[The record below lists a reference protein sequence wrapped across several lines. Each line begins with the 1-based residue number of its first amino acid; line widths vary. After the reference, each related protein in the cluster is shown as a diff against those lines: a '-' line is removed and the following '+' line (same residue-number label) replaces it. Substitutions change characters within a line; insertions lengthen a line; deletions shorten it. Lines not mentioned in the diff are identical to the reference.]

1 MWGRWDYPRAGSL
14 SGRGRRETDPYY
26 LFKAVTLMDWQ
37 AIITAVSSVGFPI
50 VAAIALFWVN
60 EKNAERHQEEMNKL
74 TETLAQNTLAI
85 QTLSQKLDML
95 IK

>member
-1 MWGRWDYPRAGSL
+1 
-14 SGRGRRETDPYY
+14 
-26 LFKAVTLMDWQ
+26 MDWQ

-85 QTLSQKLDML
+85 QTLSQKLDVI